1 MPSKKSLRTSK
12 KNAAYNRPIASAA
25 KTLVRSAKESI
36 EEDPNSESTKNK
48 IKEAISSLDKA
59 SQKGVLHKN
68 NAARRKS
75 RLIKKLSSGTKR

>member
-1 MPSKKSLRTSK
+1 MRSTHLIIMLLRW
-12 KNAAYNRPIASAA
+12 AWPF
-25 KTLVRSAKESI
+25 AKESI

-75 RLIKKLSSGTKR
+75 RLIKKLSSGTKK